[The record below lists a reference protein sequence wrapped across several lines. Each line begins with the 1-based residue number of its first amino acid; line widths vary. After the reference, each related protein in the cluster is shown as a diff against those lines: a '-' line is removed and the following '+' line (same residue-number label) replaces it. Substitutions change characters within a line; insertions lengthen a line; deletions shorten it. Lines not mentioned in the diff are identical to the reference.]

1 MQSGEEAGEALLA
14 LPRQD
19 LPDAV
24 VSANDQMAIGVVK
37 ALARE
42 GIRVPEDIA
51 VVGFDDI
58 FPGSLCDP
66 PLTTIHQPMRLL
78 GERACARLLDR
89 IADPSLRPAT
99 ELLPTE
105 LVLRSSCGCPPGTV
119 IRQPVPT
126 LKFPRSEITGA
137 LAFPALAS
145 PHEPPTKAADQPARL
160 RRPRSRHVVHTPP
173 PAVLRRRRL
182 GGADRQLLHP
192 AGDAGQRRAE
202 RDGEVPQPAARGLQ
216 GASRRCWAWDIR
228 ARSGAS
234 TCRT

>member
-1 MQSGEEAGEALLA
+1 
-14 LPRQD
+14 
-19 LPDAV
+19 
-24 VSANDQMAIGVVK
+24 
-37 ALARE
+37 
-42 GIRVPEDIA
+42 

-89 IADPSLRPAT
+89 IANPSLRPAT

-137 LAFPALAS
+137 APLSPPAPVQPS
-145 PHEPPTKAADQPARL
+145 RRPAR
-160 RRPRSRHVVHTPP
+160 
-173 PAVLRRRRL
+173 
-182 GGADRQLLHP
+182 Q
-192 AGDAGQRRAE
+192 
-202 RDGEVPQPAARGLQ
+202 AAK
-216 GASRRCWAWDIR
+216 A
-228 ARSGAS
+228 
-234 TCRT
+234 